1 MNTSTYQRALDEHAH
16 LVHAVAALEPAV
28 YAAAQQAAHAIQKG
42 CKILFC
48 GNGGSASDSLH
59 LAAELMGRLVEN
71 RQPLAALALNA
82 DGPVMTCI
90 ANDFSFEQVFARQ
103 VEGLGQVGDV
113 LVAISTSG
121 QSPNVLAAAKAA
133 RQKGMSIIGLLGRDG
148 GALLE
153 WCDHPIVVPS
163 FSTARIQEMHIMM
176 GHVWCELI
184 EQFVLQT
191 FTPDAEGG

>member
-1 MNTSTYQRALDEHAH
+1 
-16 LVHAVAALEPAV
+16 
-28 YAAAQQAAHAIQKG
+28 
-42 CKILFC
+42 
-48 GNGGSASDSLH
+48 
-59 LAAELMGRLVEN
+59 
-71 RQPLAALALNA
+71 
-82 DGPVMTCI
+82 MTCI

-133 RQKGMSIIGLLGRDG
+133 RQKGMSIIGFLGRDG

-153 WCDHPIVVPS
+153 WCEHSIVVPS
-163 FSTARIQEMHIMM
+163 SSTARIQEMHIMM

-184 EQFVLQT
+184 EQFVLQP
-191 FTPDAEGG
+191 FTSEGKGA